1 MELTKKIK
9 RTAVVMLVLVSI
21 ILLWNIINLATHPP
35 VFGSVPMDAILV
47 EETPDGT
54 IPIRPVEVT
63 QAGPNTALVIFD
75 IFHYVIGTL
84 LLLSML
90 ALSLIL
96 LFSVKKDES
105 SFSQKNVKLLKGI
118 AVALIAFEPFG
129 LLMQRIRP
137 ALIPPP
143 PSSDGLIMLY
153 STTFTTLA
161 GFVFT
166 AGLIVYCIALV
177 FEHGI
182 SLQKQIDE
190 TL

>member
-1 MELTKKIK
+1 MEMAKKIK
-9 RTAVVMLVLVSI
+9 RTAVVMLVLVSV
-21 ILLWNIINLATHPP
+21 ILLLDIFFFAAHPP
-35 VFGSVPMDAILV
+35 VFGAMPVDAMLV
-47 EETPDGT
+47 DDTPDGV
-54 IPIRPVEVT
+54 IPIGPVDAT
-63 QAGPNTALVIFD
+63 LYGSNTALAIFD
-75 IFHYVIGTL
+75 VFSFVIGIL

-105 SFSQKNVKLLKGI
+105 PFCRKNVKLLKGI
-118 AVALIAFEPFG
+118 AIALIAFEPFG
-129 LLMQRIRP
+129 LLVQWVRP

-143 PSSDGLIMLY
+143 PSGEFMVF
-153 STTFTTLA
+153 STAFTTQT

-182 SLQKQIDE
+182 SLQKQVDE

>member
-1 MELTKKIK
+1 MEMTEKIK
-9 RTAVVMLVLVSI
+9 KTAVVMLVLVSV
-21 ILLWNIINLATHPP
+21 ILLSNIIFFVTHPP
-35 VFGSVPMDAILV
+35 VFGAMPIDAMLV
-47 EETPDGT
+47 DETPDGV
-54 IPIRPVEVT
+54 IPIGSVDVT
-63 QAGPNTALVIFD
+63 QASPNTALAIFD
-75 IFHYVIGTL
+75 IFSFAIGIL

-96 LFSVKKDES
+96 LFSVKKHES
-105 SFSQKNVKLLKGI
+105 PFSQKNVKLLKGI
-118 AVALIAFEPFG
+118 AIALIAFEPFG
-129 LLMQRIRP
+129 LLIQWIRP

-143 PSSDGLIMLY
+143 PSGELMVFSR
-153 STTFTTLA
+153 TFTTQT

-182 SLQKQIDE
+182 SMQKQIDE